1 MTGITEFFWNWL
13 VIIIRI
19 SKSALAARLDLLIRD
34 PSRTMESMR
43 IIRQCSIATRLLGVL
58 VGTSLA
64 GCASVVTVEAEFP
77 QPLIEKIPVRVGVLF
92 DEALRNYEYY
102 EEIPQ
107 QATWT
112 IYIGNAN
119 ELMLDRLF
127 DTMFLET
134 AQVESVTLASNDLF
148 RLDGVLHPELEKFE
162 FEVPVGGNDEFVEVW
177 MQYKLRLFEP
187 DGELVTE
194 WPVSGYGKAELGNKE
209 EALNRAT
216 VTAMREV
223 GATISTRF
231 IEQPGVEYWIQE
243 RQNEAAL
250 SAEAP
255 FIN

>member
-1 MTGITEFFWNWL
+1 MTGIREFFAPPL
-13 VIIIRI
+13 VIMDRFTE
-19 SKSALAARLDLLIRD
+19 SVRTTRLKLLIREA
-34 PSRTMESMR
+34 SRTMESMR
-43 IIRQCSIATRLLGVL
+43 TIRQCSIVTRLLGVL
-58 VGTSLA
+58 VGTSLM

-92 DEALRNYEYY
+92 DDALRNYEYY

-112 IYIGNAN
+112 IYLGNAN
-119 ELMLDRLF
+119 ELMLDGLF
-127 DTMFLET
+127 ETMFLET
-134 AQVESVTLASNDLF
+134 ALVESITLTSTDLF
-148 RLDGVLHPELEKFE
+148 RLDGVLHPALEKFE
-162 FEVPVGGNDEFVEVW
+162 FEVPIGGNDEFVEVW

-187 DGELVTE
+187 GGELVTE

-209 EALNRAT
+209 DALNRAT

-231 IEQPGVEYWIQE
+231 LEQPGVEYWIQE

-255 FIN
+255 FVN